1 MLNGRRILVTGV
13 TGVGPWPIALG
24 LARVNEVWG
33 VARFSDASRVAQVE
47 AAGIRAVALDLGA
60 GDLSALPTNF
70 DHVLHFAWWR
80 GPIERLDEAIRI
92 NVEATGF
99 VLEHCRRA
107 RSALVISGMGVYS
120 GRPDPW
126 HLYTETDPLG
136 RGATAYAE
144 TSPACKVGMEAVAR
158 YCARSFGLPVTIAR
172 LNTVFGLPGAYHGG
186 MIRRA
191 QAGEAMFAPCDPN
204 PHSPIH
210 TDDMA
215 DQIEALLDAAAV
227 PALITN
233 WCGDELVTTQDAAA
247 LIERLTGK
255 PLPVEIR
262 AVPGAPAGTAADPA
276 RRRSITGP
284 CRVKF
289 EPALARLAVQMLAA
303 QSDPSQ
309 FIGGA

>member
-1 MLNGRRILVTGV
+1 MLSGKRILVTGV
-13 TGVGPWPIALG
+13 TGVGPWPIARK
-24 LARVNEVWG
+24 LARDNEVWG
-33 VARFSDASRVAQVE
+33 IARFADAARQAEVE
-47 AAGIRAVALDLGA
+47 AAGIKAVAVDLA
-60 GDLSALPTNF
+60 SGDLSALPSNF

-80 GPIERLDEAIRI
+80 GPLDRLDEAITV

-107 RSALVISGMGVYS
+107 RSALVVSGMGVYS
-120 GRPDPW
+120 GNPDPW
-126 HLYTETDPLG
+126 HRYSEPDPLG

-144 TSPACKVGMEAVAR
+144 TSPTCKVGMEAVAR
-158 YCARSFGLPVTIAR
+158 YCARAFDLPVTIAR
-172 LNTVFGLPGAYHGG
+172 LNTVFGLPGAYHGN

-191 QAGEAMFAPCDPN
+191 LDGEAMVAPCDPN

-233 WCGDELVTTQDAAA
+233 WCGDELITTQDAAA
-247 LIERLTGK
+247 RIEKLTGC
-255 PLPVEIR
+255 PLPVGVR
-262 AVPGAPAGTAADPA
+262 SFPGAPAGTAADPI

-284 CRVKF
+284 CKVSF
-289 EPALARLAVQMLAA
+289 WPALDRLAEEMLATRA
-303 QSDPSQ
+303 
-309 FIGGA
+309 G